1 MLRLVLAICYRAIY
15 RLHHALCLRPGKPLR
30 HSRLVVVGAY
40 RTGGAGKTPFC
51 TWLADALAARDKHV
65 AILCHEY
72 AYDEAAMLR
81 EHFAAKPQVKIFTT
95 RNRYRLAH
103 ELDRTKEFDFI
114 LCDDGFEDSRLVGA
128 TTFVLLWENAPTCL
142 CELWPLGNAR
152 SLIKDHSSHRSGNTV
167 EIHCNDPA
175 SKIRFVLDNI
185 TNKKGEDLRS
195 VQGSAH
201 YRQINIFCGIGD
213 PNRLCNDIREQGIAI
228 SGKTF
233 LKDHDRYFS
242 NKLNKA
248 LQENPQSAFII
259 TEKDAARL
267 DNGTGKP
274 LPRPDNLYI
283 ARQKTIVDE
292 TLAHRILNE
301 LLNS

>member
-1 MLRLVLAICYRAIY
+1 MKSLAIVLCYRAIY
-15 RLHHALCLRPGKPLR
+15 RLHHALCLSPGKPLG
-30 HSRLVVVGAY
+30 HSRLVVVGSY

-51 TWLADALAARDKHV
+51 TWLAETLSAQGKRV

-81 EHFAAKPQVKIFTT
+81 EHFAADPKVKIFTT

-103 ELDRTKEFDFI
+103 ELDRAQEFDFI
-114 LCDDGFEDSRLVGA
+114 VCDDGFEDSRLVGA
-128 TTFVLLWENAPTCL
+128 TTFVLLWENAPTRL

-152 SLIKDHSSHRSGNTV
+152 SLAKDHSGHHSGSTV
-167 EIHCNDPA
+167 EIRCSETAPET
-175 SKIRFVLDNI
+175 RFVLDNI

-213 PNRLCNDIREQGIAI
+213 PNRLCNDIQKQGIAI
-228 SGKTF
+228 TDKIF
-233 LKDHDRYFS
+233 LKDHDRCFS

>member
-1 MLRLVLAICYRAIY
+1 MLRLVLAICYRALY
-15 RLHHALCLRPGKPLR
+15 RLHHAICLRPGKPLR
-30 HSRLVVVGAY
+30 HSRLVVVGSY

-51 TWLADALAARDKHV
+51 TWLAETLSAQGKRV

-103 ELDRTKEFDFI
+103 ELDRTQKFDFI

-128 TTFVLLWENAPTCL
+128 TTFVLLWENAPTRL
-142 CELWPLGNAR
+142 SELWPLGIAR
-152 SLIKDHSSHRSGNTV
+152 SLAKDHSGHHSGSTV
-167 EIHCNDPA
+167 EIRCSETAPE
-175 SKIRFVLDNI
+175 IRFAIDNI
-185 TNKKGEDLRS
+185 TNRKGEDLQS

-213 PNRLCNDIREQGIAI
+213 PERLCNDIREQGIAI
-228 SGKTF
+228 AGTTF
-233 LKDHDRYFS
+233 LKDHDRCFS
-242 NKLNKA
+242 DKLQRA
-248 LQENPQSAFII
+248 LQENPQSAFVI

-267 DNGTGKP
+267 EKAPEKP
-274 LPRPDNLYI
+274 FPWPDNLYI

-292 TLAHRILNE
+292 TLAHRILCE

>member
-1 MLRLVLAICYRAIY
+1 MIRFLLALFYRVAYIV
-15 RLHHALCLRPGKPLR
+15 HHALCLRPGKPLG
-30 HSRLVVVGAY
+30 HSRLVVVGSY

-51 TWLADALAARDKHV
+51 TWLAETLSAQGKRV

-72 AYDEAAMLR
+72 AYDEAAMLQK
-81 EHFAAKPQVKIFTT
+81 HFTADSQVKISKT

-128 TTFVLLWENAPTCL
+128 TTFVLLWENAPTRL
-142 CELWPLGNAR
+142 RELWPLGNAR
-152 SLIKDHSSHRSGNTV
+152 SLVKDHSGHRSGHTV
-167 EIHCNDPA
+167 EIRCNAPA
-175 SKIRFVLDNI
+175 SKIRFVPDNI
-185 TNKKGEDLRS
+185 TNKKDEDLR
-195 VQGSAH
+195 GAKESAH

-213 PNRLCNDIREQGIAI
+213 PNRLCNDIQEQGIAI
-228 SGKTF
+228 TDKIF
-233 LKDHDRYFS
+233 LKDHDRCFS

>member
-1 MLRLVLAICYRAIY
+1 MLRLFLATCYRAIY

-65 AILCHEY
+65 ALLCHEY

-103 ELDRTKEFDFI
+103 ELDRTQEFDFI

-128 TTFVLLWENAPTCL
+128 TTFVLLWENAPTRL

-152 SLIKDHSSHRSGNTV
+152 SLAKDHSGRTV
-167 EIHCNDPA
+167 EIRCNGTA
-175 SKIRFVLDNI
+175 SKIRFAIDNI
-185 TNKKGEDLRS
+185 TNRKGEDLRS
-195 VQGSAH
+195 VQGSAL

-213 PNRLCNDIREQGIAI
+213 PERLCNDIREQGIAI

-233 LKDHDRYFS
+233 LKDHDRCFS
-242 NKLNKA
+242 DKLQRA
-248 LQENPQSAFII
+248 LQENPQSAFVI

-267 DNGTGKP
+267 EKAPEKP
-274 LPRPDNLYI
+274 FPWPDNLYI

-292 TLAHRILNE
+292 TLAHRILYE

>member
-15 RLHHALCLRPGKPLR
+15 RLHHALCLRPGNPLR
-30 HSRLVVVGAY
+30 HSRLVVVGSY

-81 EHFAAKPQVKIFTT
+81 EHFAADPKVKIFTT

-103 ELDRTKEFDFI
+103 ELDRAQEFDFI

-128 TTFVLLWENAPTCL
+128 TTFVLLWENTPTRL

-152 SLIKDHSSHRSGNTV
+152 SLAKDHSSHRFGHTV
-167 EIHCNDPA
+167 EIRCNAPA

-213 PNRLCNDIREQGIAI
+213 PNRLCNDIQEQGIAI
-228 SGKTF
+228 AGTTF
-233 LKDHDRYFS
+233 LKDHDRHFS
-242 NKLNKA
+242 DKLQRA
-248 LQENPQSAFII
+248 LQENPQSAFVI

-292 TLAHRILNE
+292 ILAHRILNE